1 MTDTPTPGPHVTVQ
15 AKTDRVAIW
24 SGEHH
29 AWWGPDRCGYFTDAA
44 SAGLYTLADAIDATH
59 HVGPEKRITILDAR
73 GITVRIATE
82 HAIALA
88 AIAYVDRNEK
98 PFTKENVTLW
108 HNLRDAVN
116 IWKASQIEAAEL
128 ADGVVKEIKMEPTD
142 GQ

>member
-1 MTDTPTPGPHVTVQ
+1 MSDTPIHYIIGVGGDILPETIASTEIGALTRGMELGHTRKDMDLLPVRVMLVSAFDEMIRQ
-15 AKTDRVAIW
+15 AEVNRV
-24 SGEHH
+24 
-29 AWWGPDRCGYFTDAA
+29 
-44 SAGLYTLADAIDATH
+44 
-59 HVGPEKRITILDAR
+59 
-73 GITVRIATE
+73 
-82 HAIALA
+82 IALA

-108 HNLRDAVN
+108 HNLRAAVN